1 VGVFYL
7 SLPKEA
13 NEMKAIAKESD
24 RRGRSNLRAYLPIAT
39 KQRLVAAAELNGL
52 TLTGLIEAVAENA
65 HRILPLLRLDG
76 GDAQMPMHNRASEVS
91 PDSSAVAV

>member
-1 VGVFYL
+1 
-7 SLPKEA
+7 
-13 NEMKAIAKESD
+13 MKAIAKESPD

-39 KQRLVAAAELNGL
+39 KQRLVAAAELNGV
-52 TLTGLIEAVAENA
+52 TLTQLIVAVGENA

-76 GDAQMPMHNRASEVS
+76 GDAMPQKHNRASEVS